1 MPEVTE
7 IEFEGELTLGYFSD
21 SDTPRCARLDG
32 EKIGNLIANTL
43 NFPSEEEFDAMF
55 QRLEQMRQ
63 QGVRPAEG
71 EPDVMREAGRYK
83 ISIEKVD

>member
-21 SDTPRCARLDG
+21 SDVTKCVKLDG
-32 EKIGNLIANTL
+32 ERVSDLIARTL
-43 NFPSEEEFDAMF
+43 VFPDDNEFDDMF

-71 EPDVMREAGRYK
+71 EPDIIREVGRYK
-83 ISIEKVD
+83 VSIEKVD

>member
-7 IEFEGELTLGYFSD
+7 IEFEGVLTLGYFSD
-21 SDTPRCARLDG
+21 SEASRCVKLDG
-32 EKIGNLIANTL
+32 ERVADLIARTL
-43 NFPSEEEFDAMF
+43 NFPDDAEFETMF
-55 QRLEQMRQ
+55 QRLEQMRE